1 MTEVEDTTT
10 TTYVTNPPVGD
21 PNFPRTNGI
30 GLAGFICSLVGF
42 IIPVLFFPAI
52 ICSVI
57 GMKRTKQNPALPY
70 RGLSIAGTIIS
81 SLVFAAVAVAVAIG
95 LFG

>member
-1 MTEVEDTTT
+1 MTQVEDTTT
-10 TTYVTNPPVGD
+10 TYVTHPPVGD
-21 PNFPRTNGI
+21 PSFPRSNGI

-57 GMKRTKQNPALPY
+57 GMRRTNQNPVLPY

-81 SLVFAAVAVAVAIG
+81 SLVFAAFAVVVAIG
-95 LFG
+95 LLG